1 MRFHKFDVYK
11 VQERAKHIREQ
22 VKAARERYIRMGY
35 KPDEALIKAYHEV
48 NNNL

>member
-1 MRFHKFDVYK
+1 MRYNKFDLYK
-11 VQERAKHIREQ
+11 VREKAIRKREQ

-35 KPDEALIKAYHEV
+35 EPDEALRKAYHEV